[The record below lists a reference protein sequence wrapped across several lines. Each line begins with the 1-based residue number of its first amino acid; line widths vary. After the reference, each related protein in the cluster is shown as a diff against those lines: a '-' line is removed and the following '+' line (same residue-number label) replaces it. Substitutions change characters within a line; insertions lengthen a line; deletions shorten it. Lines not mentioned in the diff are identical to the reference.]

1 MILRKP
7 YAFFIKH
14 FKLMHLLLA
23 FLTFYSVYKTKLL
36 LDFFNEYSS
45 IIIDISGQ
53 NLVTP
58 LLPFLFQMSSLFI
71 IILLSIIL
79 IVMII
84 KKKPFLFYII
94 AITTYIYNFV
104 VIQISKSTL
113 NILYDSMIEA
123 RTILLVRDLILISFI
138 VQIFCSIVI
147 LIRGSGFDI
156 KKFDFKSDL
165 KQIEINEKDNEEVE
179 VDINF
184 DSNKL
189 IRIIRNKIR
198 YFRYSYIEN
207 KVIFNSIFASLGAV
221 FLILI
226 IMLLIPKAKIKQ
238 NEFFI
243 ANDFSVS
250 IGDSYLVNTDYKG
263 NLLDKENYY
272 LIVKLNIKSLY
283 EEHEIDPA
291 TTNILIQNYVYT
303 PIFEN
308 LSSFFDFGNVYNGEQ
323 IGKEYEEKVLV
334 YKIPKEIINNKITF
348 SFVDKTSMNKN
359 KMLKSTKIDI
369 DYTNLI
375 GVESDE
381 KINLTEVLD
390 LKDSIMSDY
399 KIKINAFDIQK
410 KYKLSYNFCIQNNCI
425 DSYEYIVPSINSNY
439 DKVLL
444 KINGTL
450 EYERNIEGITDLYD
464 FIEKFG
470 KLYYVI
476 DGQKK
481 QQNISFKEVKSK
493 KVNSNNTYYVEV
505 LEEVINASNISIK
518 FTIRN
523 KNYEYILK

>member
-23 FLTFYSVYKTKLL
+23 FLTFYSIYKTKIL

-53 NLVTP
+53 NLINP
-58 LLPFLFQMSSLFI
+58 LLPFLFQISSLFI
-71 IILLSIIL
+71 VILLAIILV
-79 IVMII
+79 VMIV

-94 AITTYIYNFV
+94 SIATYIYNFI

-113 NILYDSMIEA
+113 NILYNNLIET
-123 RTILLVRDLILISFI
+123 RTVLLVRDLILISFI
-138 VQIFCSIVI
+138 IQIFCSIII

-165 KQIEINEKDNEEVE
+165 KQIEISEKDNEEVE

-189 IRIIRNKIR
+189 IRIIRKKFRYFKYAYMENKI
-198 YFRYSYIEN
+198 
-207 KVIFNSIFASLGAV
+207 IFNSIFTACGTII
-221 FLILI
+221 LILMI
-226 IMLLIPKAKIKQ
+226 ALLIPKTKVKQ
-238 NEFFI
+238 NDFFV
-243 ANDFSVS
+243 ANGFSVS
-250 IGDSYLVNTDYKG
+250 VGESYLINTDYKG
-263 NLLDKENYY
+263 KLLDDENYY

-308 LSSFFDFGNVYNGEQ
+308 LSSFFDFGHVYNGEK
-323 IGKEYEEKVLV
+323 IRKEYEEKVLV
-334 YKIPKEIINNKITF
+334 YKIPKAIINNEILF
-348 SFVDKTSMNKN
+348 SFVDKNSMNKN
-359 KMLKSTKIDI
+359 NTLKSTKINI
-369 DYTNLI
+369 NYTNLI

-390 LKDSIMSDY
+390 FKDSILSDY
-399 KIKINAFDIQK
+399 KIKINAFDVQK
-410 KYKLSYNFCIQNNCI
+410 QYKLNYNFCIQDNCI
-425 DSYEYIVPSINSNY
+425 NSYEYIVPSITSNY
-439 DKVLL
+439 DKALL

-450 EYERNIEGITDLYD
+450 EYERNIDGITDLYD

-470 KLYYVI
+470 KLFYVI
-476 DGQKK
+476 DGQRK

-493 KVNSNNTYYVEV
+493 KVNNNTYYIEV
-505 LEEVINASNISIK
+505 LEEVMNATNISIK